1 MTPDPRVCHSGRVHA
16 LQGRWLTDCR
26 WALPSADRADVA
38 TLGADLLRRWSE
50 PHRRYHDLTHLTEVL
65 GAVDRLARAV
75 SLPEAD
81 RAAAVLAA
89 WFHDA
94 VYVVADPEGNE
105 RDSAA
110 LAARALRPLGA
121 DDALVGHVVS
131 LVLDTAAHDLDDA
144 SPGLVP
150 DPARPVLHDAD
161 LWILCSP
168 TGRFDEYCRQV
179 RAEYSH
185 VPVAAYA
192 QARSAVLRPFLVRP
206 HVYATDLARREWEPT
221 ARENL
226 ARELT
231 RLAA

>member
-1 MTPDPRVCHSGRVHA
+1 MHA

-50 PHRRYHDLTHLTEVL
+50 PHRRYHGLTHLTEVL

-94 VYVVADPEGNE
+94 VYVVADAEGNE

-110 LAARALRPLGA
+110 LAARTLRPLGA
-121 DDALVGHVVS
+121 
-131 LVLDTAAHDLDDA
+131 DDA

-168 TGRFDEYCRQV
+168 TVRFDEYCRQV

-185 VPVAAYA
+185 VPVTTYA